1 MKKGIPFIWDEAC
14 KNAFESI
21 KSYLMKPPVLTAP
34 VHGRPL
40 ILYISAQD
48 CSVGALLAQ
57 ENDKG
62 KENALYYL
70 SRMMTLN
77 ELKYSPIEKLCLAL
91 VFAIKKL
98 KHYFE
103 AHTIRLVSKANP
115 VKYVM
120 AKVVLSDRLARW
132 YLLFQQFEIIYV
144 PQKSVKG
151 QALADFLADHPIPAE
166 WELSD
171 DLPDEDVL
179 VIEVL
184 PPWKMY
190 FDGAS
195 HREGAGAGVVFV
207 TPEGEVLPYSF
218 TLTEQCSN
226 NVAEYQALILG
237 LEIAADMKQ
246 LRINIYGDSKLIINQ
261 VLGLYEVKKA
271 ELVPYNN
278 YAKILMQWLGDVTI
292 EHVPRKENKQAD
304 ALAALAS
311 TIAHPAARIQ
321 VCQRWVVPPIF
332 NEDGSVDET
341 VELPTASVYDI
352 GKDDW
357 RQPLIDYLTDGK
369 LPEDPRKRVDIKRRT
384 PRFIYYKETLYR
396 RSFDGIF
403 LRCLGEEEA
412 LQAMQEAHSGV
423 CGAHQSGPKLHFHI
437 KRMGYYWPTM
447 VKDCIDYARR
457 CQACQYH
464 ANFIHQPPEP
474 LHPTVASWP
483 FDAWGLDVVGP
494 ITPKSSAGH
503 AYILAATDYFSKWA
517 EAVALK
523 EVKKE
528 NVADFLRVHIVYRF
542 GIPRYILTDNGKP
555 FDNKLMDKICK
566 LFDFKQRN
574 SSAYYAAANGLAEA
588 FNKTLCNLLKKVV
601 SKSKRDWHDRM
612 EEALWAYRTTYRT
625 PTQSTPYS
633 LVYGVEAVL
642 PLERQIPSLRLA
654 IQEGLT
660 DEENAKLRLA
670 ELEAL
675 DEKRLQAQESLE
687 CYQARMSRAFN
698 KRVRTRSFQIG
709 DKVLAVRRPIIVT
722 RKTGHKFTSRWDGPY
737 VILEVYTSGAYK
749 LISEDG
755 LKIGPINGRTQDGT
769 TETSCKDFRNAYQRT
784 ASLKPASADSGYS
797 NAEQRPPQQ
806 QSPTVWEPGRSTPS
820 VGSLSPSL
828 RRGRG
833 SYSVKRVD
841 PNVRQDLQDSAR
853 LNSEARKALTVSKP
867 KILNKA
873 YLCAANLYRVQ
884 QVQKG
889 IRDNRKMS
897 FERSDAPVVRSLIV
911 TGTESAR
918 SFQRNDLNGGK
929 TPQPTRSNKTKG
941 RHYVCKKC
949 GSDHPGLDCH
959 RKPAVCFACGK
970 KGHRSF
976 ECMVKEKT
984 SSKSNPTGSVRS
996 QPGNKFR
1003 I

>member
-14 KNAFESI
+14 KNTFESI

-48 CSVGALLAQ
+48 SSVGALLAQ

-70 SRMMTLN
+70 SRMMTPN

-132 YLLFQQFEIIYV
+132 YLLFQQFEIVYV
-144 PQKSVKG
+144 LQKSVKG

-179 VIEVL
+179 VIEIL

-292 EHVPRKENKQAD
+292 EHIPRKENKQAD

-311 TIAHPAARIQ
+311 TIAHPAARVR
-321 VCQRWVVPPIF
+321 VCQKWVVPPIF
-332 NEDGSVDET
+332 SEDGSVDET

-474 LHPTVASWP
+474 LHPTVASGP

-528 NVADFLRVHIVYRF
+528 NVADFLRVHIVY
-542 GIPRYILTDNGKP
+542 
-555 FDNKLMDKICK
+555 
-566 LFDFKQRN
+566 
-574 SSAYYAAANGLAEA
+574 
-588 FNKTLCNLLKKVV
+588 
-601 SKSKRDWHDRM
+601 
-612 EEALWAYRTTYRT
+612 
-625 PTQSTPYS
+625 
-633 LVYGVEAVL
+633 
-642 PLERQIPSLRLA
+642 
-654 IQEGLT
+654 
-660 DEENAKLRLA
+660 
-670 ELEAL
+670 
-675 DEKRLQAQESLE
+675 
-687 CYQARMSRAFN
+687 
-698 KRVRTRSFQIG
+698 
-709 DKVLAVRRPIIVT
+709 
-722 RKTGHKFTSRWDGPY
+722 
-737 VILEVYTSGAYK
+737 
-749 LISEDG
+749 
-755 LKIGPINGRTQDGT
+755 
-769 TETSCKDFRNAYQRT
+769 
-784 ASLKPASADSGYS
+784 
-797 NAEQRPPQQ
+797 
-806 QSPTVWEPGRSTPS
+806 
-820 VGSLSPSL
+820 
-828 RRGRG
+828 
-833 SYSVKRVD
+833 
-841 PNVRQDLQDSAR
+841 
-853 LNSEARKALTVSKP
+853 
-867 KILNKA
+867 
-873 YLCAANLYRVQ
+873 
-884 QVQKG
+884 
-889 IRDNRKMS
+889 
-897 FERSDAPVVRSLIV
+897 
-911 TGTESAR
+911 
-918 SFQRNDLNGGK
+918 
-929 TPQPTRSNKTKG
+929 
-941 RHYVCKKC
+941 
-949 GSDHPGLDCH
+949 
-959 RKPAVCFACGK
+959 
-970 KGHRSF
+970 
-976 ECMVKEKT
+976 
-984 SSKSNPTGSVRS
+984 
-996 QPGNKFR
+996 
-1003 I
+1003 

>member
-1 MKKGIPFIWDEAC
+1 
-14 KNAFESI
+14 
-21 KSYLMKPPVLTAP
+21 
-34 VHGRPL
+34 
-40 ILYISAQD
+40 
-48 CSVGALLAQ
+48 
-57 ENDKG
+57 
-62 KENALYYL
+62 
-70 SRMMTLN
+70 
-77 ELKYSPIEKLCLAL
+77 
-91 VFAIKKL
+91 
-98 KHYFE
+98 
-103 AHTIRLVSKANP
+103 
-115 VKYVM
+115 M
-120 AKVVLSDRLARW
+120 AKVVLSDRRARW

-184 PPWKMY
+184 PPWNMY

-195 HREGAGAGVVFV
+195 HRDGAGAGVVFV

-246 LRINIYGDSKLIINQ
+246 LRINIYRDSKLIINQ
-261 VLGLYEVKKA
+261 VLGLYEVKTA

-278 YAKILMQWLGDVTI
+278 YAKILIQWLGDVTI

-357 RQPLIDYLTDGK
+357 RQPLVDYLTDGK
-369 LPEDPRKRVDIKRRT
+369 LPEDPRKRVDIKRRA
-384 PRFIYYKETLYR
+384 PRFICYKETLNR
-396 RSFDGIF
+396 RSFEGVF

-474 LHPTVASWP
+474 LHPIVASWP

-503 AYILAATDYFSKWA
+503 AYILVATDYFSKWA
-517 EAVALK
+517 EAVGLK
-523 EVKKE
+523 EVKEE

-555 FDNKLMDKICK
+555 FDNMLIDKICK

-675 DEKRLQAQESLE
+675 DEKCLQAQQSLE

-698 KRVRTRSFQIG
+698 KRVTTRSF
-709 DKVLAVRRPIIVT
+709 
-722 RKTGHKFTSRWDGPY
+722 
-737 VILEVYTSGAYK
+737 
-749 LISEDG
+749 
-755 LKIGPINGRTQDGT
+755 
-769 TETSCKDFRNAYQRT
+769 
-784 ASLKPASADSGYS
+784 
-797 NAEQRPPQQ
+797 
-806 QSPTVWEPGRSTPS
+806 
-820 VGSLSPSL
+820 
-828 RRGRG
+828 
-833 SYSVKRVD
+833 
-841 PNVRQDLQDSAR
+841 
-853 LNSEARKALTVSKP
+853 
-867 KILNKA
+867 
-873 YLCAANLYRVQ
+873 
-884 QVQKG
+884 
-889 IRDNRKMS
+889 
-897 FERSDAPVVRSLIV
+897 
-911 TGTESAR
+911 
-918 SFQRNDLNGGK
+918 
-929 TPQPTRSNKTKG
+929 
-941 RHYVCKKC
+941 
-949 GSDHPGLDCH
+949 
-959 RKPAVCFACGK
+959 
-970 KGHRSF
+970 
-976 ECMVKEKT
+976 
-984 SSKSNPTGSVRS
+984 
-996 QPGNKFR
+996 
-1003 I
+1003 

>member
-1 MKKGIPFIWDEAC
+1 MKKSIPFIWDEAC

-70 SRMMTLN
+70 SRMMTPN

-103 AHTIRLVSKANP
+103 SHTIRLVSKANP

-132 YLLFQQFEIIYV
+132 YLLFQQFEVIYV

-261 VLGLYEVKKA
+261 VLGLYEVKKT

-341 VELPTASVYDI
+341 VELPTTSVYDI

-437 KRMGYYWPTM
+437 KRMGYYWPAM
-447 VKDCIDYARR
+447 VNDCIDYARR

-503 AYILAATDYFSKWA
+503 TYILAATNYFSKWA

-523 EVKKE
+523 E
-528 NVADFLRVHIVYRF
+528 
-542 GIPRYILTDNGKP
+542 
-555 FDNKLMDKICK
+555 
-566 LFDFKQRN
+566 
-574 SSAYYAAANGLAEA
+574 
-588 FNKTLCNLLKKVV
+588 KVV

-660 DEENAKLRLA
+660 DEENAKLHLA

-675 DEKRLQAQESLE
+675 DEKRLQAQQSLE

-722 RKTGHKFTSRWDGPY
+722 RKL
-737 VILEVYTSGAYK
+737 V
-749 LISEDG
+749 
-755 LKIGPINGRTQDGT
+755 
-769 TETSCKDFRNAYQRT
+769 
-784 ASLKPASADSGYS
+784 
-797 NAEQRPPQQ
+797 
-806 QSPTVWEPGRSTPS
+806 
-820 VGSLSPSL
+820 
-828 RRGRG
+828 
-833 SYSVKRVD
+833 
-841 PNVRQDLQDSAR
+841 
-853 LNSEARKALTVSKP
+853 
-867 KILNKA
+867 
-873 YLCAANLYRVQ
+873 
-884 QVQKG
+884 
-889 IRDNRKMS
+889 
-897 FERSDAPVVRSLIV
+897 
-911 TGTESAR
+911 
-918 SFQRNDLNGGK
+918 
-929 TPQPTRSNKTKG
+929 
-941 RHYVCKKC
+941 
-949 GSDHPGLDCH
+949 
-959 RKPAVCFACGK
+959 
-970 KGHRSF
+970 
-976 ECMVKEKT
+976 T
-984 SSKSNPTGSVRS
+984 SSLQGGMVST
-996 QPGNKFR
+996 
-1003 I
+1003 

>member
-14 KNAFESI
+14 ENAFESI

-48 CSVGALLAQ
+48 SSVGALLAQ

-70 SRMMTLN
+70 SRMMTPN

-144 PQKSVKG
+144 SQKSVKG

-179 VIEVL
+179 VIKVL

-207 TPEGEVLPYSF
+207 TPEGEVFPYSF

-237 LEIAADMKQ
+237 LEIAGDMKQ

-292 EHVPRKENKQAD
+292 EHVPRKENNQAD

-311 TIAHPAARIQ
+311 TIAHPAARVR
-321 VCQRWVVPPIF
+321 VCQKWVVPPIF

-357 RQPLIDYLTDGK
+357 RQSLIDYLTDGK
-369 LPEDPRKRVDIKRRT
+369 LPEDPHKRVDIKRRT

-396 RSFDGIF
+396 CSFEGVF
-403 LRCLGEEEA
+403 LRCLGEEET
-412 LQAMQEAHSGV
+412 LQAMQEAHSGI

-437 KRMGYYWPTM
+437 KRM
-447 VKDCIDYARR
+447 
-457 CQACQYH
+457 
-464 ANFIHQPPEP
+464 
-474 LHPTVASWP
+474 
-483 FDAWGLDVVGP
+483 
-494 ITPKSSAGH
+494 
-503 AYILAATDYFSKWA
+503 
-517 EAVALK
+517 
-523 EVKKE
+523 
-528 NVADFLRVHIVYRF
+528 
-542 GIPRYILTDNGKP
+542 
-555 FDNKLMDKICK
+555 
-566 LFDFKQRN
+566 
-574 SSAYYAAANGLAEA
+574 
-588 FNKTLCNLLKKVV
+588 
-601 SKSKRDWHDRM
+601 
-612 EEALWAYRTTYRT
+612 
-625 PTQSTPYS
+625 
-633 LVYGVEAVL
+633 
-642 PLERQIPSLRLA
+642 
-654 IQEGLT
+654 
-660 DEENAKLRLA
+660 
-670 ELEAL
+670 
-675 DEKRLQAQESLE
+675 
-687 CYQARMSRAFN
+687 
-698 KRVRTRSFQIG
+698 
-709 DKVLAVRRPIIVT
+709 
-722 RKTGHKFTSRWDGPY
+722 
-737 VILEVYTSGAYK
+737 
-749 LISEDG
+749 
-755 LKIGPINGRTQDGT
+755 
-769 TETSCKDFRNAYQRT
+769 
-784 ASLKPASADSGYS
+784 
-797 NAEQRPPQQ
+797 
-806 QSPTVWEPGRSTPS
+806 
-820 VGSLSPSL
+820 
-828 RRGRG
+828 
-833 SYSVKRVD
+833 
-841 PNVRQDLQDSAR
+841 
-853 LNSEARKALTVSKP
+853 
-867 KILNKA
+867 
-873 YLCAANLYRVQ
+873 
-884 QVQKG
+884 
-889 IRDNRKMS
+889 
-897 FERSDAPVVRSLIV
+897 
-911 TGTESAR
+911 
-918 SFQRNDLNGGK
+918 
-929 TPQPTRSNKTKG
+929 
-941 RHYVCKKC
+941 
-949 GSDHPGLDCH
+949 
-959 RKPAVCFACGK
+959 
-970 KGHRSF
+970 
-976 ECMVKEKT
+976 
-984 SSKSNPTGSVRS
+984 
-996 QPGNKFR
+996 
-1003 I
+1003 